1 MNTARKRCSSLRQF
15 CRVLSKCVRVR
26 GCKIDILDDATISL
40 QPLIPFLN
48 ERRELEN
55 EIAQLK
61 DTNFSMVEAFGAST
75 DSLSTSSSI
84 VFDSWTKL
92 QVKLLQERLSIIS
105 DEIDKA
111 CQETGVDLINIG
123 PFIK

>member
-1 MNTARKRCSSLRQF
+1 M
-15 CRVLSKCVRVR
+15 RVR
-26 GCKIDILDDATISL
+26 GSKIDILDDATISL
-40 QPLIPFLN
+40 QPLIPYLN
-48 ERRELEN
+48 ERRELEK

-61 DTNFSMVEAFGAST
+61 NTNVSMVEAFGAST

-92 QVKLLQERLSIIS
+92 RVKLLQERLSIIS
-105 DEIDKA
+105 DEIDKT
-111 CQETGVDLINIG
+111 CQEKGVDLINIG